1 MAVPSKNFTIIA
13 DSAIDVD
20 SPITEDLMEDFRDN
34 DIYLE
39 EWLGKDYTAAQNH
52 DHDGVNSKL
61 VDIVSTIN
69 VYSEQLTSTINAA
82 DWSLDTGSLGFTPI
96 AMTINWA
103 LDRGSDIYCGW
114 GMGAGTSSQ
123 NGMSLRGSAT
133 TLENIAIDSDDIIG
147 FRTNSGGDIVLT
159 SFTES
164 AKITAWSESGVTIE
178 TQTGAWDTTPYTI
191 YANLQ
196 IWGA

>member
-34 DIYLE
+34 DIYLK

-69 VYSEQLTSTINAA
+69 VYSEQLTSTVNAA

-103 LDRGSDIYCGW
+103 LDVGSIIYCGW
-114 GMGAGTSSQ
+114 GMGSATDKQ
-123 NGMSLRGSAT
+123 NGMSIRASGT
-133 TLENIAIDSDDIIG
+133 FDNMAIDSDDIIG

-164 AKITAWSESGVTIE
+164 AKITAWSESGVTIA
-178 TQTGAWDTTPYTI
+178 TQTGAWDAVAYTI